1 MNDFN
6 AYCMNFLLMNI
17 FILILYLIFKYIKNN
32 SEQLHL
38 FEEKKNIVSKN
49 KNIEK
54 NIEKNKKI
62 KKNIKKKINKTIK
75 CFSVSWCGYC
85 KDFLKTNGIWNKLK
99 NKYSNKLNFKIIDCD
114 INKNE
119 CNKNNIESYPSII
132 LFLKNKKVLY
142 NSDRSYKKLDK
153 FLSKHIK

>member
-6 AYCMNFLLMNI
+6 AYCMNFFLMNI

-32 SEQLHL
+32 SEKIYL
-38 FEEKKNIVSKN
+38 FEEKKNVGG
-49 KNIEK
+49 
-54 NIEKNKKI
+54 KKI
-62 KKNIKKKINKTIK
+62 ETNIKKKNNIKTNKITKTIK

-119 CNKNNIESYPSII
+119 CYKNNIESYPSII
-132 LFLKNKKVLY
+132 LFLKNKKILY
-142 NSDRSYKKLDK
+142 NYDRTYKKLDK